1 MRKWHWMP
9 WEATGGAVGLRE
21 REGKLLSREEN
32 GSLPPLII
40 SPWAAKHVGVRGGAG
55 EAVGKSSAH
64 GD

>member
-1 MRKWHWMP
+1 MIK
-9 WEATGGAVGLRE
+9 GGESGCPE
-21 REGKLLSREEN
+21 KKY

-40 SPWAAKHVGVRGGAG
+40 APWAAKHVGVRGGAG